1 MTGWLKLTDEQ
12 RRLTVEQAVIRSGI
26 NAKAIEKDWWV
37 TLTLKAL
44 FQSAYAG
51 FLVFKGGT
59 SLSKCWKLIERFSE
73 DIDIALDPEAF
84 GMSYEENPSKSYVE
98 KLRRKGC
105 EFTNNELK
113 LEIEKQFALLGISTE
128 MIVIEAEPV
137 PEKFPDTDPQVL
149 HVKYNSL
156 FDAIEYLA
164 DEVKIEV
171 SVRSLK
177 VPFAAKEV
185 QSILYEVLPNKAYEE
200 PPFLATAAE
209 PRKTFLEKM
218 FLLHE
223 EFHRTDMSKI
233 RSFRMSRHLYDL
245 NRMINAGI
253 DEDAI
258 ADTDLYATL
267 VRHREWYIRISW
279 LDYATLAP
287 STINFI
293 PPDEVME
300 LYSKD
305 YEAMKGQMI
314 YGETEEFYVL
324 MQKLR
329 IFLATLQ
336 KGESK

>member
-12 RRLTVEQAVIRSGI
+12 RKVTVEQAAVLSGI
-26 NAKAIEKDWWV
+26 NSKAIEKDWWV

-44 FQSAYAG
+44 FQSVYSDY
-51 FLVFKGGT
+51 LVFKGGT

-73 DIDIALDPEAF
+73 DIDIALYPAAF

-105 EFTNNELK
+105 EFTSNELK
-113 LEIEKQFALLGISTE
+113 IELEKQFALLGISAE
-128 MIVIEAEPV
+128 MISIEVEPI

-156 FDAIEYLA
+156 FDASEYLT

-177 VPFAAKEV
+177 VPYAEKEV
-185 QSILYEVLPNKAYEE
+185 QSILYEVFPNKAYEE
-200 PPFLATAAE
+200 IPFLVTTAE

-223 EFHRTDMSKI
+223 EFHRPDISKI

-253 DEDAI
+253 DKDAI

-267 VRHREWYIRISW
+267 IRHREWYIRISW
-279 LDYATLAP
+279 LDYETLAAP
-287 STINFI
+287 SINFI
-293 PPDEVME
+293 PPNEVME

-314 YGETEEFYVL
+314 YGEAEEFNVL
-324 MQKLR
+324 IQELK

>member
-1 MTGWLKLTDEQ
+1 MTGWLTLTDEQ
-12 RRLTVEQAVIRSGI
+12 RRITVEQAAIRSGI

-44 FQSAYAG
+44 FQSAYTDY
-51 FLVFKGGT
+51 LVFKGGT

-73 DIDIALDPEAF
+73 DIDIALAPEAF
-84 GMSYEENPSKSYVE
+84 DMSYEENPSKTYVE

-105 EFTNNELK
+105 EFTSNELK
-113 LEIEKQFALLGISTE
+113 LELEKQFILLGLSAE
-128 MIVIEAEPV
+128 MIRIEAEPV

-149 HVKYNSL
+149 HVRYNSL
-156 FDAIEYLA
+156 FDVSEYLA

-177 VPFAAKEV
+177 VPFAAKKV

-200 PPFLATAAE
+200 TPFLVTAAE

-223 EFHRTDMSKI
+223 EFHRPDMSRI

-253 DEDAI
+253 DKDAI
-258 ADTDLYATL
+258 TDTDLYATL

-279 LDYATLAP
+279 LDYETLAP
-287 STINFI
+287 PAINFI

-314 YGETEEFYVL
+314 YGETEEFNAL
-324 MQKLR
+324 IQKLR
-329 IFLATLQ
+329 IFLVRL
-336 KGESK
+336 KKRESI

>member
-1 MTGWLKLTDEQ
+1 MTGWLTLTDEQ
-12 RRLTVEQAVIRSGI
+12 RRLTVEQAFIRSGI
-26 NAKAIEKDWWV
+26 NARAIEKDWWV

-73 DIDIALDPEAF
+73 DIDIALAPEAF
-84 GMSYEENPSKSYVE
+84 GLHYEENPSKNYVE

-105 EFTNNELK
+105 EFTSNELK
-113 LEIEKQFALLGISTE
+113 LELEKQFALLGVNAE
-128 MIVIEAEPV
+128 MISIEAEPV

-156 FDAIEYLA
+156 FDASEYLA

-200 PPFLATAAE
+200 APFLVTAAE

-223 EFHRTDMSKI
+223 EFHRPDQSKI

-245 NRMINAGI
+245 TRMINAGI
-253 DEDAI
+253 DKDAI

-279 LDYATLAP
+279 LDYETLAAP
-287 STINFI
+287 AINFI

-314 YGETEEFYVL
+314 YGEAEEFDDL
-324 MQKLR
+324 ILKLSEFLTDLRKLR
-329 IFLATLQ
+329 I
-336 KGESK
+336 

>member
-1 MTGWLKLTDEQ
+1 MTGWLQLTDEQ
-12 RRLTVEQAVIRSGI
+12 RRATVEQAAIRSGI
-26 NAKAIEKDWWV
+26 NPKAIEKDWWV
-37 TLTLKAL
+37 TITLKAL
-44 FQSAYAG
+44 FQSDYAG

-105 EFTNNELK
+105 AFTSNELM
-113 LEIEKQFALLGISTE
+113 LELKKQFTAIGVSSE
-128 MIVIEAEPV
+128 MITVEAEPV
-137 PEKFPDTDPQVL
+137 PEKFPDTDPQIL

-156 FDAIEYLA
+156 FDANEYLT

-177 VPFAAKEV
+177 IPFAAKEV
-185 QSILYEVLPNKAYEE
+185 QSMLHEVIPNKAYEE
-200 PPFLATAAE
+200 TPFSVYAAG

-223 EFHRTDMSKI
+223 EFYRLDKSKI

-245 NRMINAGI
+245 SKMMNAGI
-253 DEDAI
+253 DKEAI

-279 LDYATLAP
+279 LDYETLAA
-287 STINFI
+287 SVINFI

-314 YGETEEFYVL
+314 YGEAEEFDDL
-324 MQKLR
+324 MKKLK

>member
-1 MTGWLKLTDEQ
+1 LTDEQ
-12 RRLTVEQAVIRSGI
+12 RRATVEQAAIRSGI
-26 NAKAIEKDWWV
+26 NPKAIEKDWWV

-44 FQSAYAG
+44 FQSAYKG
-51 FLVFKGGT
+51 YLVFKGGT

-84 GMSYEENPSKSYVE
+84 GVSYEENPSKNYVE

-105 EFTNNELK
+105 EFTSNELR
-113 LEIEKQFALLGISTE
+113 LELEKQFASLGVSAQ
-128 MIVIEAEPV
+128 MITIEAEPV

-156 FDAIEYLA
+156 FDANEYMA

-177 VPFAAKEV
+177 IPFTAKGV
-185 QSILYEVLPNKAYEE
+185 QSILYEVIPNKAYEE
-200 PPFLATAAE
+200 IPFSVTAAE

-223 EFHRTDMSKI
+223 EFYRPDKSKI

-245 NRMINAGI
+245 NKMMNAGI
-253 DEDAI
+253 DKEAI

-279 LDYATLAP
+279 LDYKTLAA
-287 STINFI
+287 STLNFI
-293 PPDEVME
+293 PPDEVIE
-300 LYSKD
+300 SYSKD
-305 YEAMKGQMI
+305 YEVMKEQMI
-314 YGETEEFYVL
+314 YGEADGFDELVV
-324 MQKLR
+324 KLR
-329 IFLATLQ
+329 GFLSIIRKEAQ
-336 KGESK
+336 